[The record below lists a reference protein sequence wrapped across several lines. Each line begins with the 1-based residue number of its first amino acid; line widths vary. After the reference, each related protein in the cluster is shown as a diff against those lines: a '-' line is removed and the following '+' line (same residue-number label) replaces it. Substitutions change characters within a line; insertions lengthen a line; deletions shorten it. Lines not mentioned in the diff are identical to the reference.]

1 MWPVTAVSHKPELEV
16 LNKDN
21 EDQDHNLQHFT
32 HRSLPPPSSHRLE
45 LQYRVNS
52 RDKLRLLQRTCRTKP
67 RRPDEVHTKDERNI
81 YLKSD
86 QSLIDN

>member
-1 MWPVTAVSHKPELEV
+1 MVPKPELEV

-21 EDQDHNLQHFT
+21 EDQDNNLQHFT
-32 HRSLPPPSSHRLE
+32 HRSLPPPSIHRVE
-45 LQYRVNS
+45 PLQYRVNS
-52 RDKLRLLQRTCRTKP
+52 RDKLRLLQRTSRTKP
-67 RRPDEVHTKDERNI
+67 RRPDQVHTKDERNI